1 MLRKTVITED
11 TEVKIKIVK
20 RAFVFSAILLLLGAV
35 TAAGKRPTAEIE
47 FVVVK
52 DSNGKPLRNASVVL
66 HPVKKNGEQ
75 SLGGMELKTDMDGK
89 TGIDGIPYGKLRIQV
104 IAQHMR
110 TYGADYDINQP
121 QMQITIKMQAPSDQ
135 YSIYH

>member
-1 MLRKTVITED
+1 MGAFM
-11 TEVKIKIVK
+11 K
-20 RAFVFSAILLLLGAV
+20 RRVVMTAWVFLVAGLAF
-35 TAAGKRPTAEIE
+35 AGHRPTAALS

-66 HPVKKNGEQ
+66 HPVKKNGDQ
-75 SLGGMELKTDMDGK
+75 SLGGMELKTDEEGK

-104 IAQHMR
+104 IAEHMR
-110 TYGADYDINQP
+110 TFGQDYDINQP
-121 QMQITIKMQAPSDQ
+121 QMEITIKMKPPSEQ

>member
-1 MLRKTVITED
+1 MKRSAATVACI
-11 TEVKIKIVK
+11 
-20 RAFVFSAILLLLGAV
+20 FVLVGLAV
-35 TAAGKRPTAEIE
+35 AGHHPTSQLS

-66 HPVKKNGEQ
+66 HPVKKNGDQ
-75 SLGGMELKTDMDGK
+75 SLGGMELKTDEEGK

-104 IAQHMR
+104 IAEHMR
-110 TYGADYDINQP
+110 TFGQDYDINQP
-121 QMQITIKMQAPSDQ
+121 QMEITIKMLAPSEQ

>member
-1 MLRKTVITED
+1 M
-11 TEVKIKIVK
+11 K
-20 RAFVFSAILLLLGAV
+20 RFAAIIACVVLLAGWA
-35 TAAGKRPTAEIE
+35 AAGHHPTSQLS

-52 DSNGKPLRNASVVL
+52 DSNGKPLRNASVIL
-66 HPVKKNGEQ
+66 HPVKKNGDQ
-75 SLGGMELKTDMDGK
+75 SLGGMELKTDEEGK

-110 TYGADYDINQP
+110 TFGQDYDINQP
-121 QMQITIKMQAPSDQ
+121 QMEITIKMLAPSEQ